1 MDNWNQAKLSQYQ
14 EPKETKAKKS
24 TGKDKK
30 FRIGML
36 AFKRRMK
43 KNLDKVEYR
52 KQMKLLDMLTTSDME
67 SETEEENFKIKIYKE
82 FSQQRKQTETY
93 KRAFGKV
100 KQKLERLNRMPENDD
115 IDSLVESAYDSAK
128 AIEWG

>member
-14 EPKETKAKKS
+14 EPKETKAKVD
-24 TGKDKK
+24 GAKDKK

-82 FSQQRKQTETY
+82 FS
-93 KRAFGKV
+93 
-100 KQKLERLNRMPENDD
+100 
-115 IDSLVESAYDSAK
+115 
-128 AIEWG
+128 

>member
-14 EPKETKAKKS
+14 EPKETKAKVD
-24 TGKDKK
+24 GAKDKK